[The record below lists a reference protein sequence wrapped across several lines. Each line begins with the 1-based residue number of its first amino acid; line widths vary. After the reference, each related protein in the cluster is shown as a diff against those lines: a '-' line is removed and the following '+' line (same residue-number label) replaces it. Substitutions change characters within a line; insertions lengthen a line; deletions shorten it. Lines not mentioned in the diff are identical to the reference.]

1 MFRKQWKPKT
11 ERDETPPEIK
21 DIDKAR
27 TRTMQRAVTLLAAKP
42 RSIAELRQR
51 LLEKQWTNAE
61 IVESVLGKLE
71 EYQFLND
78 ERFARDY
85 AASKLR
91 QKPQGK
97 RKLQQTLSQKQLDK
111 EIVNIA
117 LEQVFEETPE
127 DELVEKAIEKRINLK
142 GFPKDRN
149 ETKKFYDYLLRQ
161 GFSYGLISE
170 KMRQIKLEATEEF
183 ED

>member
-1 MFRKQWKPKT
+1 VFRKKWKPKT
-11 ERDETPPEIK
+11 EQDETPLEIK
-21 DIDKAR
+21 DVEKAR

-42 RSIAELRQR
+42 RSRGELRQR
-51 LLEKQWTNAE
+51 LLEKQWTNTE
-61 IVESVLGKLE
+61 IVESVLNKLE

-78 ERFARDY
+78 ERFAHDY

-111 EIVNIA
+111 ETVSNA

-127 DELVEKAIEKRINLK
+127 SELVGKAVEKRINLK
-142 GFPKDRN
+142 GFPKDRD

-161 GFSYGLISE
+161 GFSYGLIAE
-170 KMRQIKLEATEEF
+170 KMREIKLETTDEIEE
-183 ED
+183 